1 MNHHPPRNGN
11 AFILQGYVSQVQVAI
26 AAHSG
31 DYNDEHVKAVR
42 GVVDGLMTCRPTVL
56 LGGYWGLMRVV
67 ADEAISRGLR
77 VVLIL
82 PIEHEDIETP
92 SGAIVVRTGMEFR
105 ERSVVLVRSSDSVVA
120 LGGAAGTIMEVLMA
134 YAMGKPTIV
143 LKGTGFPTDR
153 LELAFPDYVDQ
164 RRTSR
169 IVYVADPYEA
179 GRLACE
185 SRPSVVK
192 EQG

>member
-1 MNHHPPRNGN
+1 M
-11 AFILQGYVSQVQVAI
+11 QVAI

-31 DYNDEHVKAVR
+31 EYKDEHVKAVKD
-42 GVVDGLMTCRPTVL
+42 VIDGLTQCKPTVL
-56 LGGYWGLMRVV
+56 LGGYWGLMRIA

-77 VVLIL
+77 VVLVL
-82 PIEHEDIETP
+82 PIENESIDVP
-92 SGAIVVRTGMEFR
+92 KDAVVVRTGMEFR
-105 ERSVVLVRSSDSVVA
+105 ERSVVLVRSSDSLVA
-120 LGGAAGTIMEVLMA
+120 IGGAAGTIMEVLLA

-153 LELAFPDYVDQ
+153 LELAFPDYVDD

-169 IVYVADPYEA
+169 ILYVTNPREA
-179 GRLACE
+179 GKIACV
-185 SRPSVVK
+185 SSVIQVK

>member
-1 MNHHPPRNGN
+1 M
-11 AFILQGYVSQVQVAI
+11 QVAI

-31 DYNDEHVKAVR
+31 EYSDEHVKAVKA
-42 GVVDGLMTCRPTVL
+42 VMDGLSLCSPTIL
-56 LGGYWGLMRVV
+56 LGGYWGLMKVA

-82 PIEHEDIETP
+82 PIEHEDIEP
-92 SGAIVVRTGMEFR
+92 PKGAVVVRTGVEFR
-105 ERSVVLVRSSDSVVA
+105 GRSVILVRSCDSLIA
-120 LGGAAGTIMEVLMA
+120 LGGAAGTIIEVLMA

-143 LKGTGFPTDR
+143 LSGTGFPTDR
-153 LELAFPDYVDQ
+153 LALAFPDYVDQ

-169 IVYVADPYEA
+169 IIYVTNPYEA
-179 GRLACE
+179 GKLACTL
-185 SRPSVVK
+185 RPGKVA

>member
-1 MNHHPPRNGN
+1 M
-11 AFILQGYVSQVQVAI
+11 QVAI

-31 DYNDEHVKAVR
+31 EYRDKHVKAIKDVM
-42 GVVDGLMTCRPTVL
+42 DGLTQCKPTIL
-56 LGGYWGLMRVV
+56 LGGYWGLMKVA

-82 PIEHEDIETP
+82 PIENDAIEVP
-92 SGAIVVRTGMEFR
+92 KDAVIVRTGMEFR
-105 ERSVVLVRSSDSVVA
+105 ERSVVLIRSSDSVVA
-120 LGGAAGTIMEVLMA
+120 IGGAAGTIMEVLLA

-143 LKGTGFPTDR
+143 LKGMGFPTDR
-153 LELAFPDYVDQ
+153 LELAFPDYVDD

-169 IVYVADPYEA
+169 ILYITNPREA
-179 GRLACE
+179 GKLACTLNGAQ
-185 SRPSVVK
+185 VK

>member
-1 MNHHPPRNGN
+1 M
-11 AFILQGYVSQVQVAI
+11 QVAI

-31 DYNDEHVKAVR
+31 EYRGEHVKAVKE
-42 GVVDGLMTCRPTVL
+42 VMDSLTQCRPTVL
-56 LGGYWGLMRVV
+56 LGGYWGLMKVA

-82 PIEHEDIETP
+82 PIENEHIEAP
-92 SGAIVVRTGMEFR
+92 KDAVVVRTGMEFR
-105 ERSVVLVRSSDSVVA
+105 ERSVVLVRSSDSVIA
-120 LGGAAGTIMEVLMA
+120 LGGAAGTIMEVLLA

-153 LELAFPDYVDQ
+153 LELAFPDYVDD

-169 IVYVADPYEA
+169 IIYVTNPSEA
-179 GRLACE
+179 GKLACA
-185 SRPSVVK
+185 SRGIQVEEK
-192 EQG
+192 G